1 MHSLSITSPEVQS
14 AVAAA
19 SCSVASEEQLGEVAL
34 ATAVEYGVLRD
45 VQTFVENNIADPAQ
59 QPDLLFVACEHGHV
73 DVVNYLIQRCGLS
86 ASHALND
93 GTMPLHVASRFNRRN
108 CVRALLEAGCH
119 VDGAAGPSGVS
130 PLMEACEHGAEQT
143 ASELLRARAD
153 VCKARSNGATPLHE
167 AASRGRTK
175 LSRALLAAGAPVD
188 AQLRV
193 HPNLGPHGCTTA
205 LWISCAHGHTQVAR
219 LLLDARADASLPLLR
234 LQTPYQAAMRN
245 RHSATALMLARVGCA
260 YYGNPDGTSCLM
272 GPASSMGGG
281 SAGGGSAG
289 GGSMGAG
296 LSRVQAGGAV
306 VECSSSRGDVALAQ
320 GAAAL
325 SGESSASASSSSQ
338 AAFPFTSDLLASLP
352 SVSPSVAPPPLVAAP
367 APAVDPTE
375 ASDRLLE
382 AENQLRRA
390 IATASLGALDDLSA
404 AIESVGGRAP
414 AQTLAEARRMRDAL
428 KARARKVARKQRL
441 KAEAVARAE
450 EEAGTLAQSRGRR
463 RRWRMG
469 QMRRPQAGRLRRLAP
484 MEPRAAAPPPP
495 HRLDSPAAQ
504 KGPLQVSLLQQ
515 QATRRPE
522 WWRRSSAS
530 CSASCA
536 WTCRALTSSCR
547 VGTGAYVRPAHKW
560 CSRELASARCAGR
573 KPRRPSRSSCSASS
587 RGIATRWSVLHC
599 DGTEPSHRQSQCG
612 VPVVSTA

>member
-450 EEAGTLAQSRGRR
+450 EEAGTLAQSRGEKKAVAD
-463 RRWRMG
+463 G
-469 QMRRPQAGRLRRLAP
+469 ADEAAAS
-484 MEPRAAAPPPP
+484 RAAAPARAHGATSSSPSAAAPVGFTCSPERPSAGVAAAAAGNAPPGMVEEELCLMLCVVCMDMP
-495 HRLDSPAAQ
+495 RSHLFVPCGHRCVCAACA
-504 KGPLQVSLLQQ
+504 QVVLEGVGECPMCRT
-515 QATRRPE
+515 QATQ
-522 WWRRSSAS
+522 A
-530 CSASCA
+530 
-536 WTCRALTSSCR
+536 
-547 VGTGAYVRPAHKW
+547 VKVFM
-560 CSRELASARCAGR
+560 
-573 KPRRPSRSSCSASS
+573 
-587 RGIATRWSVLHC
+587 
-599 DGTEPSHRQSQCG
+599 
-612 VPVVSTA
+612 